1 MLYITLV
8 DDETVQDDSEKEFLV
23 YEGINFLMFYTL
35 ELIILVYLIKIS
47 LRAYYVTRHWMCL
60 GYKDEYEMGPVLRE
74 FTAEWQTDHW
84 YLKCYVQQ

>member
-1 MLYITLV
+1 MCVRERLGNVLRHKKQLKTDLTAMFYITLV

-47 LRAYYVTRHWMCL
+47 LRAYYVTRH
-60 GYKDEYEMGPVLRE
+60 
-74 FTAEWQTDHW
+74 
-84 YLKCYVQQ
+84 